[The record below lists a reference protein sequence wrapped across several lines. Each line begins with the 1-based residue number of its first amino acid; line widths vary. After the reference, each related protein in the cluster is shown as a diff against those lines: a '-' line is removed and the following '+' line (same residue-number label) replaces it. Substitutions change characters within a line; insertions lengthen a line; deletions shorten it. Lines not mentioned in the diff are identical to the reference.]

1 MTQRRVAALIGSPV
15 AHSLSP
21 VIHQAAFDA
30 AGDPWTYAAFDVAHG
45 RGADAIAAMRVLG
58 IAGLS
63 VTMPHKHDV
72 AAAVD
77 RLDPAAA
84 ALRSVNTVSWDGVD
98 LVGSSTDGAGF
109 VAALAEDGIDIGGLK
124 VAIIGAGGAARSVI
138 DALGRAGA
146 DSIRVVNRTVASAES
161 ASELTRVAAVG
172 TVDDVGVAD
181 LVVNASSVGMGID
194 PSDATADD
202 LPCAVERLQAS
213 QVVVDLVYHPLRT
226 AWLDAAE
233 GVGARTIDG
242 LGMLIHQAALQ
253 QLAWLGR
260 HPDVAVM
267 RRAAEAALR
276 ERSSRAADGRPS
288 QPDGAG
294 R

>member
-1 MTQRRVAALIGSPV
+1 VTQRRVAALIGSPV

-30 AGDPWTYAAFDVAHG
+30 AGEPWTYAAFDVADG

-84 ALRSVNTVSWDGVD
+84 ALRSVNTVSWDGGD

-109 VAALAEDGIDIGGLK
+109 VAALAEDGIDVHGLK
-124 VAIIGAGGAARSVI
+124 VAIVGAGGAARSVI
-138 DALGRAGA
+138 EALGRAGV
-146 DSIRVVNRTVASAES
+146 DSIRVVNRTASAAES
-161 ASELTRVAAVG
+161 ASELATVAAVG
-172 TVDDVGVAD
+172 TVDDIETAD
-181 LVVNASSVGMGID
+181 LVVNASSVGMGIT
-194 PSDATADD
+194 PSDATASD
-202 LPCAVERLQAS
+202 LPCSPQLLRAS
-213 QVVVDLVYHPLRT
+213 QIVVDLVYHPLRT

-233 GVGARTIDG
+233 QVGARTIDG

-267 RRAAEAALR
+267 RRAAEVALA
-276 ERSSRAADGRPS
+276 ERSSQAAG
-288 QPDGAG
+288 G
-294 R
+294 

>member
-1 MTQRRVAALIGSPV
+1 VTQRRVAALIGSPV

-30 AGDPWTYAAFDVAHG
+30 AGDDWIYAAFDVAHG
-45 RGADAIAAMRVLG
+45 KGADAIAAMRVLG

-77 RLDPAAA
+77 RLEPAAA
-84 ALRSVNTVSWDGVD
+84 ALRSVNTVSWEGGH

-109 VAALAEDGIDIGGLK
+109 VAALADDGIDVGGLK

-138 DALGRAGA
+138 HALGRAGV

-161 ASELTRVAAVG
+161 ASELTSVAAVG
-172 TVDDVGVAD
+172 TADDIGVAD

-194 PSDATADD
+194 PSAATAGD
-202 LPCAVERLQAS
+202 LPCDVERLQAT

-226 AWLDAAE
+226 AWLEAA
-233 GVGARTIDG
+233 GQMGARTVDG

-253 QLAWLGR
+253 QQAWLGR
-260 HPDVAVM
+260 LADVAVM
-267 RRAAEAALR
+267 RRAAEQALQ
-276 ERSSRAADGRPS
+276 ERSSRAASG
-288 QPDGAG
+288 
-294 R
+294 